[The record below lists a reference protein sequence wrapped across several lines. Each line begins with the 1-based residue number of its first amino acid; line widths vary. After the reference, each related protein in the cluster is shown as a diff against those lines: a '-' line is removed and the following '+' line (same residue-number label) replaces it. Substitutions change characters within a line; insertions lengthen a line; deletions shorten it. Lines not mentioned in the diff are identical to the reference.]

1 MHQVELETL
10 LQKGYNRGMQTFR
23 KVLFWLHL
31 ICGVAVGLVVFV
43 MSATGVVLT
52 YEKQM
57 ERWADGFEVGEECV
71 EGARLGPEALLAA
84 TRASTGRVPTAI
96 LVRSDPSQ
104 PVRVSFGRQSNEVH
118 PCTAESMG
126 EGAPQVHG
134 FFHQMILWH
143 RWLGQEGDGR
153 SVGKAIT
160 GACNLAFL
168 FIILSGSYLWW
179 PKQWTWK
186 QLRGIVLF
194 RGGLKGK
201 ARDFNWHN
209 VFGLWCAVPLFIVAG
224 TAVFFSY
231 SWSSDLLYAVT
242 GEERSASSGRGRGG
256 GAASPGQESEEPP
269 GFAGLDALWKTA
281 VAIEPD
287 WRLITMRIPERP
299 QAPVSFTLDR
309 GNGFRP
315 DLRTTVVLDRSTGK
329 VVRQVEYADNP
340 KAANARSWI
349 RWLHTGEAGGLAGQ
363 TLAGIVSLAACFLVY
378 TGWMLSWR
386 RFQAWRTRNGR
397 SA

>member
-1 MHQVELETL
+1 MQV
-10 LQKGYNRGMQTFR
+10 FR

-31 ICGVAVGLVVFV
+31 TCGVAVGLVVFV

-57 ERWADGFEVGEECV
+57 ERWADGFYVSDDCRSD
-71 EGARLGPEALLAA
+71 ARLGPEALIAA
-84 TRASTGRVPTAI
+84 TRASTGKVPTAI
-96 LVRSDPSQ
+96 LVRSDPTQ
-104 PVRVSFGRQSNEVH
+104 PVRISFGRQSNEVH
-118 PCTAESMG
+118 PCTGASMG
-126 EGAPQVHG
+126 AGATQVHG
-134 FFHQMILWH
+134 FFHQMIVWH
-143 RWLGQEGDGR
+143 RWLGQEGEGR

-168 FIILSGSYLWW
+168 FIILSGAYLWW

-186 QLRGIVLF
+186 HLRGIVLF

-209 VFGLWCAVPLFIVAG
+209 VFGLWCAAPLFIVAG

-231 SWSSDLLYAVT
+231 SWGSDLLYAVT
-242 GEERSASSGRGRGG
+242 GEERSASGGRGPRGN
-256 GAASPGQESEEPP
+256 GQDRETPP
-269 GFAGLDALWKTA
+269 DFTGLDALWQQAAALESNWK
-281 VAIEPD
+281 
-287 WRLITMRIPERP
+287 LITMRLPERP
-299 QAPVSFTLDR
+299 QAPVSFMLDR

-315 DLRTTVVLDRSTGK
+315 DLRTTVVLDRRTSE
-329 VVRQVEYADNP
+329 VVRRVEYADNP

-349 RWLHTGEAGGLAGQ
+349 RWLHTGEAGGIVGQ

-386 RFQAWRTRNGR
+386 RFQAWRARNRG

>member
-1 MHQVELETL
+1 MQV
-10 LQKGYNRGMQTFR
+10 FR

-31 ICGVAVGLVVFV
+31 TCGVAVGLVVFV

-57 ERWADGFEVGEECV
+57 ERWADGFHVSDDCRGD
-71 EGARLGPEALLAA
+71 ARLGPEALIAA
-84 TRASTGRVPTAI
+84 TRASTGKVPTAM
-96 LVRSDPSQ
+96 LVRSDPTQ
-104 PVRVSFGRQSNEVH
+104 PVRISFGRQSNEVH
-118 PCTAESMG
+118 PCTGESMG
-126 EGAPQVHG
+126 AGATQVHG
-134 FFHQMILWH
+134 FFHQMIVWH
-143 RWLGQEGDGR
+143 RWLGQEGEGR

-168 FIILSGSYLWW
+168 FIILSGAYLWW

-209 VFGLWCAVPLFIVAG
+209 VFGLWCAAPLFIVAG

-231 SWSSDLLYAVT
+231 SWGSDLLYAVT
-242 GEERSASSGRGRGG
+242 GEERSASGGRGPRGN
-256 GAASPGQESEEPP
+256 GQDRETPP
-269 GFAGLDALWKTA
+269 DFTGLDALWRQA
-281 VAIEPD
+281 AALEPN
-287 WRLITMRIPERP
+287 WKLITMRIPERP
-299 QAPVSFTLDR
+299 QAPASFMLDR

-315 DLRTTVVLDRSTGK
+315 DLRTTVVLDRRTSE
-329 VVRQVEYADNP
+329 VVRRVEYADNP

-349 RWLHTGEAGGLAGQ
+349 RWLHTGEAGGIVGQ

-386 RFQAWRTRNGR
+386 RFQAWRARNRG

>member
-1 MHQVELETL
+1 MQV
-10 LQKGYNRGMQTFR
+10 FR

-31 ICGVAVGLVVFV
+31 TCGVAVGLVVFV

-57 ERWADGFEVGEECV
+57 ERWADGFHVSDDCRGD
-71 EGARLGPEALLAA
+71 ARLGPEALIAA
-84 TRASTGRVPTAI
+84 TRASTGKVPTAM
-96 LVRSDPSQ
+96 LVRSDPTQ
-104 PVRVSFGRQSNEVH
+104 PVRISFGRQSNEVH
-118 PCTAESMG
+118 PCTGESMG
-126 EGAPQVHG
+126 AGATQVHG
-134 FFHQMILWH
+134 FFHQMIVWH
-143 RWLGQEGDGR
+143 RWLGQEGEGR

-168 FIILSGSYLWW
+168 FIILSGAYLWW

-186 QLRGIVLF
+186 HLRGIVLF

-209 VFGLWCAVPLFIVAG
+209 VFGLWCAAPLFIVAG

-231 SWSSDLLYAVT
+231 SWGSDLLYAVT
-242 GEERSASSGRGRGG
+242 GEERSASGGRGPRGN
-256 GAASPGQESEEPP
+256 GQDRETPP
-269 GFAGLDALWKTA
+269 DFTGLDALWQQTA
-281 VAIEPD
+281 ALEPN
-287 WRLITMRIPERP
+287 WKLITMRLPERP
-299 QAPVSFTLDR
+299 QAPVSFMLDR

-315 DLRTTVVLDRSTGK
+315 DLRTTVVLDRRTSE
-329 VVRQVEYADNP
+329 VVRRVEYADNP

-349 RWLHTGEAGGLAGQ
+349 RWLHTGEAGGIVGQ

-386 RFQAWRTRNGR
+386 RFQAWRARNRG

>member
-1 MHQVELETL
+1 MQV
-10 LQKGYNRGMQTFR
+10 FR

-31 ICGVAVGLVVFV
+31 TCGVAVGLVVFV

-57 ERWADGFEVGEECV
+57 ERWADGFHVSDDCRGD
-71 EGARLGPEALLAA
+71 ARLGPEALIAA
-84 TRASTGRVPTAI
+84 TRASTGKVPTAM
-96 LVRSDPSQ
+96 LVRSDPTQ
-104 PVRVSFGRQSNEVH
+104 PVRISFGRQSNEVH
-118 PCTAESMG
+118 PCTGESMG
-126 EGAPQVHG
+126 AGATQVHG
-134 FFHQMILWH
+134 FFHQMIVWH
-143 RWLGQEGDGR
+143 RWLGQEGEGR

-168 FIILSGSYLWW
+168 FIILSGAYLWW

-186 QLRGIVLF
+186 HLRGIVLF

-231 SWSSDLLYAVT
+231 SWGSDLLYAVT
-242 GEERSASSGRGRGG
+242 GEERSASGGRGPRGN
-256 GAASPGQESEEPP
+256 GQDRETPP
-269 GFAGLDALWKTA
+269 DFTGLDALWQQTA
-281 VAIEPD
+281 ALEPN
-287 WRLITMRIPERP
+287 WKLITMRLPERP
-299 QAPVSFTLDR
+299 QAPVSFMLDR

-315 DLRTTVVLDRSTGK
+315 DLRTTVVLDRRTSE
-329 VVRQVEYADNP
+329 VVRRVEYADNP

-349 RWLHTGEAGGLAGQ
+349 RWLHTGEAGGIVGQ

-386 RFQAWRTRNGR
+386 RFQAWRARNRG